1 MRRILL
7 SRSFAGLVFCA
18 ALVCSAAAQ
27 TPSTVSVRLI
37 GALSSESS
45 QPGDTFTGTLA
56 SPLVV
61 NDRMG
66 AEKDARIIG
75 KMRDVVS
82 SGRLK
87 RPALITLSLN
97 TVQAPSGRFPMQTGD
112 LTIKADSRAI
122 RNLLIIGGTAGAGA
136 VIGGA
141 AG

>member
-1 MRRILL
+1 MIRILL

-61 NDRMG
+61 NDHIV
-66 AEKDARIIG
+66 AERDARIIG
-75 KMRDVVS
+75 QVREVVS

-87 RPALITLSLN
+87 RPALITLRLN
-97 TVQAPSGRFPMQTGD
+97 TAQAPAGRSPCKQAT
-112 LTIKADSRAI
+112 
-122 RNLLIIGGTAGAGA
+122 
-136 VIGGA
+136 
-141 AG
+141 